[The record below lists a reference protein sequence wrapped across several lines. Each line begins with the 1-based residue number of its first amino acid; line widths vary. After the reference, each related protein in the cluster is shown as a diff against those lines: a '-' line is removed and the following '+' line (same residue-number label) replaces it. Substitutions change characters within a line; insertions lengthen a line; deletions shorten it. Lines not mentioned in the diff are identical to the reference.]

1 MPFESHANTKCQQ
14 FRAEGPLFVWIEL
27 ICSPDKPWSLPQLR
41 SMSFALLFYFFFFC
55 FFEEIIKPNTILWY
69 VFVKGI
75 SIKLFKKKK
84 KEEKANYMLC
94 WHRTG
99 IFALIG
105 IGKIAVWKAAN
116 GSCYAVC
123 RILAQDQRCH
133 SRLGWIRVASDATG
147 QSKSGSVHNEALN
160 TSILFWYRVPFFLKW
175 SGALYTWEV
184 AIFVLWTGPIIKRVF
199 AIENAC
205 KNYCPSCTFPIKK
218 FLFFWNIK

>member
-41 SMSFALLFYFFFFC
+41 SMSFALLFYFIFFFC

-75 SIKLFKKKK
+75 SIKLFKKK

-123 RILAQDQRCH
+123 RILAQDQKCH
-133 SRLGWIRVASDATG
+133 SRLGWIHVASDATG

-160 TSILFWYRVPFFLKW
+160 TSILFW
-175 SGALYTWEV
+175 
-184 AIFVLWTGPIIKRVF
+184 
-199 AIENAC
+199 
-205 KNYCPSCTFPIKK
+205 
-218 FLFFWNIK
+218 

>member
-1 MPFESHANTKCQQ
+1 
-14 FRAEGPLFVWIEL
+14 
-27 ICSPDKPWSLPQLR
+27 
-41 SMSFALLFYFFFFC
+41 MSFALLFYFFFFC

-75 SIKLFKKKK
+75 SIKLFKKK

-218 FLFFWNIK
+218 FLFFWNIKCDCVLGADLWKKAFSDISHPEVMMALF